1 MRTEDAHRQW
11 QADIIRALGDS
22 TLPKL
27 YEEMVLN
34 QRTRRFDLFRT
45 PCRQP
50 PVVQIQHTLL
60 GIELKV
66 GRRRLGCPDLA
77 TARYLAVF
85 AKLGVTSV
93 AVPYDISQLPR
104 VADAFETAWQRMCLV
119 IEQHL
124 QAVPV
129 RARRRTR
136 QQFLDEV
143 RQAIEALG
151 AGAVRPTFV
160 QTTRQRPP
168 ADRLES

>member
-27 YEEMVLN
+27 YEQMVLS
-34 QRTRRFDLFRT
+34 QRTRRFDLFHT
-45 PCRQP
+45 PCRRP

-168 ADRLES
+168 AGRLES